1 VFIRPDDAAANGIAD
16 GARVALGNHR
26 GSVELTAEIF
36 PGLPPGCLIAEG
48 VHPNQAHA
56 GGKGINTLIGS
67 DQVPPFGGV
76 AFHDATVWI
85 RPVNGSSDAPRLTAD
100 RRSRWVGRSTH

>member
-1 VFIRPDDAAANGIAD
+1 MNDAANGIAN
-16 GARVALGNHR
+16 GAPVVIGNHR

-36 PGLPPGCLIAEG
+36 EGLPPGVLIAEG
-48 VHPNQAHA
+48 IHA
-56 GGKGINTLIGS
+56 NRSHRNGKGINTLIGS

-85 RPVNGSSDAPRLTAD
+85 RPAQAA
-100 RRSRWVGRSTH
+100 

>member
-1 VFIRPDDAAANGIAD
+1 VFD
-16 GARVALGNHR
+16 
-26 GSVELTAEIF
+26 
-36 PGLPPGCLIAEG
+36 GLPPGVLIAEG
-48 VHPNQAHA
+48 IHPNRAHR

-85 RPVNGSSDAPRLTAD
+85 RKL
-100 RRSRWVGRSTH
+100 